1 MTKTGKCKKSFAN
14 RMKICYAVNTK
25 NPDGRGGIAMANGTK
40 DALASALRQMMK
52 VKPIDRITVKDIVE
66 ICGVNR
72 QTFYYHFDDVDD
84 LLEWVFEDDAER
96 VLPKEVIYE
105 RWLEDVMTFMD
116 YLETNSSFTLN
127 VYNSNSRLYMLRYLK
142 SKMKACIESFAII
155 VSEGRN
161 IDRQDF
167 EFVTEF
173 YATCAIGFISQW
185 LDSGM
190 QLPRE
195 LTRERILKVMD
206 QSVENII
213 ARFAEPVRRI

>member
-1 MTKTGKCKKSFAN
+1 
-14 RMKICYAVNTK
+14 
-25 NPDGRGGIAMANGTK
+25 MANGTK

-96 VLPKEVIYE
+96 VLPKEVVYD

-116 YLETNSSFTLN
+116 YLEENSSFTLN

-155 VSEGRN
+155 VSEGKN

-167 EFVTEF
+167 EFTTEF

-195 LTRERILKVMD
+195 LTRVRILKVMD

-213 ARFAEPVRRI
+213 ARFAEPARRY